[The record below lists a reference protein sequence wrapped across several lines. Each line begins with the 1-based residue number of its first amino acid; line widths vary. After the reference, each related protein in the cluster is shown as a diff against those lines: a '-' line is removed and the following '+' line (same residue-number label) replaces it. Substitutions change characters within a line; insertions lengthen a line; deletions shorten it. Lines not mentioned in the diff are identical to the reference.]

1 MTSLPS
7 LHLSRM
13 SQLPVP
19 VSHPSRRSLLW
30 PRESWRQPRPAT
42 QAHLP
47 KVAESARQAPIRHP
61 VQERRP
67 RPPARFILVSM
78 TMTMMMK
85 MQPMQRS
92 KPISRLIWKRKRM
105 RMLKDW
111 RNDIAAC
118 NNAFIEQA

>member
-1 MTSLPS
+1 
-7 LHLSRM
+7 M

-19 VSHPSRRSLLW
+19 VSHPSRGSLLW
-30 PRESWRQPRPAT
+30 PRESWRQPRPAS
-42 QAHLP
+42 QAHPP
-47 KVAESARQAPIRHP
+47 KAAESARQAPTRHP

-67 RPPARFILVSM
+67 RPPARFILVSR
-78 TMTMMMK
+78 TTMMMMMMMMM
-85 MQPMQRS
+85 MQPMLRS
-92 KPISRLIWKRKRM
+92 KQISRLIWKRKRM